1 MTTTPVHPTEP
12 AQGAATG
19 PDEVHQLRDSHLRSV
34 FKAVSWHIIGTIDT
48 MVISYF
54 WIGHA
59 GKALGIGGTEVVTK
73 IGLYYLHER
82 AWALVPL
89 GTMRRHSPFPKEE
102 PVSQLPLR
110 DSNLRSLLKAV
121 SWRIVGTIDTILVSY
136 FWTGDARKALVIG
149 ASEVITKIVLY
160 YLHERAWARIPLGT
174 LRRIF
179 RIGDGQR
186 PPTP

>member
-1 MTTTPVHPTEP
+1 MTTTPVDPTEP
-12 AQGAATG
+12 TQGASSG
-19 PDEVHQLRDSHLRSV
+19 SGEMHQLRDSRLRSV
-34 FKAVSWHIIGTIDT
+34 FKAVSWRIIGTIDT
-48 MVISYF
+48 MVISFF
-54 WIGHA
+54 WTGHA
-59 GKALGIGGTEVVTK
+59 GQAVAIGGTEAITK
-73 IGLYYLHER
+73 IALYYLHER

-136 FWTGDARKALVIG
+136 LWTRDARKALIIG

-160 YLHERAWARIPLGT
+160 YLHERAWARVPLGT

-179 RIGDGQR
+179 GIGNNPK
-186 PPTP
+186 PPAP